1 MFTISQLIDAVE
13 QISRLER
20 RAGPMRLAVREG
32 ADPDKLHALNAKI
45 TQLRAS
51 LPAEEHSFM
60 DTIRFVAN
68 YRINHDDKV
77 LELQAI
83 EKKIAAAL
91 EVAKTQSWK
100 WANRKDGP
108 KEPPEVTALRDRYAA
123 IDAEIE
129 TMDENINPMLRL
141 LKTQEAAEADM
152 AAVAG
157 WAARGFIDRPPA
169 CIEHDREVFQKEMMA
184 GCERLR
190 LPKVRSC
197 IVVV

>member
-1 MFTISQLIDAVE
+1 MFTISQLIDTVE

-20 RAGPMRLAVREG
+20 RAGPMRVAVREG
-32 ADPDKLHALNAKI
+32 ADPDKLHALGVKI
-45 TQLRAS
+45 AQLRDS
-51 LPAEEHSFM
+51 LPTEEHSFM
-60 DTIRFVAN
+60 ESIRMVAD
-68 YRINHDDKV
+68 YRIRHDDKV

-108 KEPPEVTALRDRYAA
+108 KEPPEVTALRSKYEAV
-123 IDAEIE
+123 DAEID
-129 TMDENINPMLRL
+129 TMDENIAPILRL
-141 LKTQEAAEADM
+141 LKAQEAAEADM

-169 CIEHDREVFQKEMMA
+169 CIEHDREAFQKEMMA